1 MTASSRASKIN
12 LTGKATFQTK
22 MRLIT
27 VKMGISAISVIK
39 IKVTQILFG
48 KQDTI
53 WAAPHECVIIRPIL
67 LLI

>member
-27 VKMGISAISVIK
+27 VKMGKSAISVIK

-48 KQDTI
+48 KQDTV
-53 WAAPHECVIIRPIL
+53 WAAHECFIIRPIL